1 MALWLVR
8 PTNCS
13 QVSKMSFDFINPWML
28 AGLAGVSL
36 PVLAHLLS
44 RRKYDTVEWGAMQ
57 FLEIG
62 RNARRRIK
70 LEELLLLAL
79 RMGMIA
85 LIAIALSRPWMS
97 GGLADTFASKPA
109 CDIAIVID
117 SSYSTDWNAK
127 TQTPREDAVAW
138 AKDLIDRLGPGE
150 TGGLVDARGT
160 VEAKVPSL
168 TRDRNRIR
176 ESLDNLP
183 KPSGSSRLNDG
194 ILRGLQMVNVGTNV
208 SRHVVVVTDGQF
220 HPWRDADEHLWLQ
233 LKELREQA
241 TVPADVWL
249 VRTQKQQARQNND
262 AVDQLQLSR
271 DLTVVNF
278 PISIRTRLKNSGA
291 KAASNRKV
299 YLEVDGQRLADKTIS
314 VRLEPDGQATIE
326 FEHRFNTPGS
336 HVVAVAIDEDSL
348 PGDDWSE
355 AAIEITDALPV
366 LLVDGSNH
374 PNPARSEVFFAK
386 SALSAVANPT
396 PWIAAR
402 VVSAVSFSQASI
414 DDARVIMLANV
425 PRLTD
430 EQLDVIKD
438 FVDGGGG
445 LGIALGDQVEQQWYN
460 SRLFDRGKGPLPA
473 WLENVE
479 SAPAGIN
486 DAPITILSESLNL
499 PWISRF
505 QTGRDDGL
513 LDARFSR
520 WYSTTLRPELPPEDS
535 ESPKENPDQEPQPD
549 NQTRNSDRSAASIAG
564 RYSNGKMFLVSRS
577 FGRGRVALMTSTL
590 DADWTTLPARPDY
603 VAFLHEWIFQ
613 LASGR
618 VTRNVDTGS
627 PLLYPIAQEDKAA
640 DWVFIDPDGHE
651 LEAVPAGDELR
662 PMVRL
667 DQTQLPGTYRLRKRP
682 IAGADPNLANDE
694 FFVVNFDRAESELT
708 PLDDEH
714 WAELTDENR
723 LRRIETPEEFF
734 ESLETESSRIELWH
748 LLLLAFLAILIGEVF
763 MTRRLVQGGHVFV
776 DELPSH
782 P

>member
-1 MALWLVR
+1 
-8 PTNCS
+8 
-13 QVSKMSFDFINPWML
+13 MSFDFINPWML

-85 LIAIALSRPWMS
+85 LIAIAMARPWMS
-97 GGLADTFASKPA
+97 GGLADAFASKPA

-127 TQTPREDAVAW
+127 AQTPREQAVGW
-138 AKDLIDRLGPGE
+138 AKTLVDRLGPGE
-150 TGGLVDARGT
+150 TVGLIDARGN
-160 VEAKVPSL
+160 VEAKIPSL
-168 TRDRNRIR
+168 TRDRNLIR

-194 ILRGLQMVNVGTNV
+194 ILRGLQMVNAGTNV

-241 TVPADVWL
+241 TVPADVW
-249 VRTQKQQARQNND
+249 VVSTQKQQARQNND

-271 DLTVVNF
+271 ELTVVNF
-278 PISIRTRLKNSGA
+278 PVRIRTRLKNSGA
-291 KAASNRKV
+291 KVASNRKV
-299 YLEVDGQRLADKTIS
+299 HLEVDGQRLADKTIS
-314 VRLEPDGQATIE
+314 VRVEPDGQATIE
-326 FEHRFNTPGS
+326 FEHRFRTPGS
-336 HVVAVAIDEDSL
+336 HVVAVSVDEDSL
-348 PGDDWSE
+348 PGDDRSE
-355 AAIEITDALPV
+355 AAIEITDALPI
-366 LLVDGSNH
+366 LLVDGSSN

-402 VVSAVSFSQASI
+402 TVSSTSFSNESI
-414 DDARVIMLANV
+414 GDAQVIVLANV
-425 PRLTD
+425 ARLTD
-430 EQLDVIKD
+430 SQLDAVTN
-438 FVDGGGG
+438 FVDSGGG
-445 LGIALGDQVEQQWYN
+445 LGITLGEHVDRQWYN
-460 SRLFDRGKGPLPA
+460 SRLYGRGQGLLPA

-479 SAPAGIN
+479 SAPAGID
-486 DAPITILSESLNL
+486 DAPVTILSESLQL

-505 QTGRDDGL
+505 QTGGDDGL

-520 WYSTTLRPELPPEDS
+520 WFSTTLQPELPPDS
-535 ESPKENPDQEPQPD
+535 VDPDKADPNENPKTAPSVDV
-549 NQTRNSDRSAASIAG
+549 SDRAAASIVG
-564 RYSNGKMFLVSRS
+564 KYSNGKTFLVSRS
-577 FGRGRVALMTSTL
+577 FGRGRVALLTSTL

-618 VTRNVDTGS
+618 VTRNVETGS
-627 PLLYPIAQEDKAA
+627 PLLFPIAQDDSA
-640 DWVFIDPDGHE
+640 DAWVFIDPDGRE
-651 LEAVPAGDELR
+651 VAPLPAGDELR

-667 DQTQLPGTYRLRKRP
+667 DQTHLPGTYRLRKRP
-682 IAGADPNLANDE
+682 LDNEQPNPAHDE
-694 FFVVNFDRAESELT
+694 FFVVNFDRSESELA
-708 PLDDEH
+708 PLSDEQ

-723 LRRIETPEEFF
+723 LNRIETPEELFD
-734 ESLETESSRIELWH
+734 SLETDSSRIELWH
-748 LLLLAFLAILIGEVF
+748 LLLLAFLAILVGEVV

-776 DELPSH
+776 EEVSTR
-782 P
+782 

>member
-1 MALWLVR
+1 
-8 PTNCS
+8 
-13 QVSKMSFDFINPWML
+13 MSFDFINPWML

-85 LIAIALSRPWMS
+85 LIAIAMARPWMS
-97 GGLADTFASKPA
+97 GGLADAFASKPA
-109 CDIAIVID
+109 CDIATVID

-127 TQTPREDAVAW
+127 AQTPREQAVGW
-138 AKDLIDRLGPGE
+138 AKTLVDQLSPGE
-150 TGGLVDARGT
+150 TVGLIDARGN
-160 VEAKVPSL
+160 VEAKIPSL
-168 TRDRNRIR
+168 TRDRNLIR

-194 ILRGLQMVNVGTNV
+194 ILRGLQMVNAGTNV

-241 TVPADVWL
+241 TVPADVW
-249 VRTQKQQARQNND
+249 VVSTQKQQARQNND

-271 DLTVVNF
+271 ELTVVNF
-278 PISIRTRLKNSGA
+278 PVRIRTRLKNSGA
-291 KAASNRKV
+291 KVASNRKV
-299 YLEVDGQRLADKTIS
+299 HLEVDGQRLADKTIS
-314 VRLEPDGQATIE
+314 VRVEPDGQATIE
-326 FEHRFNTPGS
+326 FEHRFRTPGS
-336 HVVAVAIDEDSL
+336 HVVAVSIDEDSL
-348 PGDDWSE
+348 PGDDRSE
-355 AAIEITDALPV
+355 AAIEITDALPI
-366 LLVDGSNH
+366 LLVDGSNN

-402 VVSAVSFSQASI
+402 TVSSTSFSNESI
-414 DDARVIMLANV
+414 GDAQVIVLANV
-425 PRLTD
+425 ARLTD
-430 EQLDVIKD
+430 SQLDAVTN
-438 FVDGGGG
+438 FVDSGGG
-445 LGIALGDQVEQQWYN
+445 LGITLGEHVDRQWYN
-460 SRLFDRGKGPLPA
+460 SRLYGRGQGLLPA

-479 SAPAGIN
+479 SAPAGID
-486 DAPITILSESLNL
+486 DAPVTILSESLQL

-505 QTGRDDGL
+505 QTGGDDGL
-513 LDARFSR
+513 LDTRFSR
-520 WYSTTLRPELPPEDS
+520 WFSTTLQPELPPDS
-535 ESPKENPDQEPQPD
+535 VDPDKADPNENPKTAPSADV
-549 NQTRNSDRSAASIAG
+549 SDRAPASIVG
-564 RYSNGKMFLVSRS
+564 KYSNGKTFLVSRS
-577 FGRGRVALMTSTL
+577 FGRGRVALLTSTL

-618 VTRNVDTGS
+618 VTRNVETGT
-627 PLLYPIAQEDKAA
+627 PLLFPIAQDDSA
-640 DWVFIDPDGHE
+640 DAWVFIDPDGR
-651 LEAVPAGDELR
+651 EATPLPAGDELR

-667 DQTQLPGTYRLRKRP
+667 DQTHLPGTYRLRKRP
-682 IAGADPNLANDE
+682 LDNEQPNPAHDE
-694 FFVVNFDRAESELT
+694 FFVVNFDRSESELA
-708 PLDDEH
+708 PLSDEQ

-723 LRRIETPEEFF
+723 LHRIETPEELFD
-734 ESLETESSRIELWH
+734 SLETDSSRIELWH
-748 LLLLAFLAILIGEVF
+748 LLLLAFLAILIGEVV

-776 DELPSH
+776 EEVSTR
-782 P
+782 

>member
-1 MALWLVR
+1 
-8 PTNCS
+8 
-13 QVSKMSFDFINPWML
+13 MSFDFINPWML

-97 GGLADTFASKPA
+97 GGIAGSFTSKPA

-127 TQTPREDAVAW
+127 AQTPRDQAAAW
-138 AKDLIDRLGPGE
+138 AKNLIGQLGPGE
-150 TGGLVDARGT
+150 TAGLIDARGT
-160 VEAKVPSL
+160 VEAIIPSL
-168 TRDRNRIR
+168 TRDRSLIR
-176 ESLDNLP
+176 ESLDTLP

-194 ILRGLQMVNVGTNV
+194 ILRGLQMVNAGTNV

-233 LKELREQA
+233 LKELREQS
-241 TVPADVWL
+241 TVPADVWI
-249 VRTQKQQARQNND
+249 VSTQKQQVRQNND
-262 AVDQLQLSR
+262 AVDRLQLSR
-271 DLTVVNF
+271 ELTVVNF
-278 PISIRTRLKNSGA
+278 PIRIRTRLKNSGA
-291 KAASNRKV
+291 KSAFNRKV

-314 VRLEPDGQATIE
+314 VRVEPDGQATVE
-326 FEHRFNTPGS
+326 FEHRFRTPGS
-336 HVVAVAIDEDSL
+336 HVVAVSIDKDSL
-348 PGDDWSE
+348 PGDDRSE
-355 AAIEITDALPV
+355 AAIDITDALPI
-366 LLVDGSNH
+366 LLLDGSAS
-374 PNPARSEVFFAK
+374 PDPARSEVFFAK

-396 PWIAAR
+396 PWIATR
-402 VVSAVSFSQASI
+402 SISSTRFSQANI
-414 DDARVIMLANV
+414 NNAQVIILANI

-430 EQLDVIKD
+430 AQLDAIKE

-445 LGIALGDQVEQQWYN
+445 LGIALGDQVDQQWYN
-460 SRLFDRGKGPLPA
+460 SRLFDHGKGLLPA
-473 WLENVE
+473 WLMNVE
-479 SAPAGIN
+479 SAPAGID
-486 DAPITILSESLNL
+486 DAPITILSESLQF

-505 QTGRDDGL
+505 QTGGDDGL
-513 LDARFSR
+513 LDARFTR
-520 WYSTTLRPELPPEDS
+520 WYSTALRQKHPAEDD
-535 ESPKENPDQEPQPD
+535 NPRDD
-549 NQTRNSDRSAASIAG
+549 AASEEAVDDEITSMDRPVASTAG
-564 RYSNGKMFLVSRS
+564 KYSNGDAFLLSRP
-577 FGRGRVALMTSTL
+577 FGRGRVALLTSTL
-590 DADWTTLPARPDY
+590 DADWTTFPAQPDY

-618 VTRNVDTGS
+618 ITRNVDTGS
-627 PLLYPIAQEDKAA
+627 PLLYPITPQDKPA
-640 DWVFIDPDGHE
+640 DWVFIDPTGNE
-651 LEAVPAGDELR
+651 LDPLPAGNELS

-667 DQTQLPGTYRLRKRP
+667 DQTHLPGTYRLRKRAP
-682 IAGADPNLANDE
+682 ANEQSDLANDE
-694 FFVVNFDRAESELT
+694 FFVVNFDRSESELT
-708 PLDDEH
+708 PLTDER
-714 WAELTDENR
+714 WSELTADDR
-723 LRRIETPEEFF
+723 LHRIETPEDLFA
-734 ESLETESSRIELWH
+734 SLETSAARVELWH
-748 LLLLAFLAILIGEVF
+748 LLLLAFLAILIGEVV

>member
-1 MALWLVR
+1 
-8 PTNCS
+8 
-13 QVSKMSFDFINPWML
+13 
-28 AGLAGVSL
+28 
-36 PVLAHLLS
+36 
-44 RRKYDTVEWGAMQ
+44 MQ
-57 FLEIG
+57 FLEVG

-97 GGLADTFASKPA
+97 GGLANTFASKPA

-117 SSYSTDWNAK
+117 SSYSTNWKAK
-127 TQTPREDAVAW
+127 AQTPRQQAVAW
-138 AKDLIDRLGPGE
+138 AKKLVDRLGPGE
-150 TGGLVDARGT
+150 TVGLVDARGT

-168 TRDRNRIR
+168 TRDRNLIR

-194 ILRGLQMVNVGTNV
+194 ILRGLQMVNAGTNV

-220 HPWRDADEHLWLQ
+220 HPWRDADEYLWLQ
-233 LKELREQA
+233 LNELREQA
-241 TVPADVWL
+241 TVPADVW
-249 VRTQKQQARQNND
+249 VVSTQKQQARQNND
-262 AVDQLQLSR
+262 TVDRLQLSR
-271 DLTVVNF
+271 ELTVVNF
-278 PISIRTRLKNSGA
+278 PIRIRTRLMNSGA

-314 VRLEPDGQATIE
+314 VRVEPDGQATIE
-326 FEHRFNTPGS
+326 FEHRFNSPGS
-336 HVVAVAIDEDSL
+336 HVVAVSIDEDSL
-348 PGDDWSE
+348 PGDDRSE
-355 AAIEITDALPV
+355 AAVEITDALPV
-366 LLVDGSNH
+366 LLVDGGNH

-402 VVSAVSFSQASI
+402 VVSSASFSQTSI
-414 DDARVIMLANV
+414 DSAQVIILANV

-430 EQLDVIKD
+430 QQLDAIKD

-445 LGIALGDQVEQQWYN
+445 LGITLGDQIDQQWYN
-460 SRLFDRGKGPLPA
+460 SRLFDRGDGLLPA
-473 WLENVE
+473 WLGNIE
-479 SAPAGIN
+479 SAPAEID
-486 DAPITILSESLNL
+486 DASITILSESLQL

-505 QTGRDDGL
+505 QTGGDDGL

-520 WYSTTLRPELPPEDS
+520 WYATTLQPEIPPQNPATQE
-535 ESPKENPDQEPQPD
+535 ENSDQETQPD
-549 NQTRNSDRSAASIAG
+549 NKTNNSDRLTASIAG
-564 RYSNGKMFLVSRS
+564 KYSNGKTFLVSRS
-577 FGRGRVALMTSTL
+577 FGRGQVALMTSTL

-627 PLLYPIAQEDKAA
+627 PLLYPIAQGDEAGN
-640 DWVFIDPDGHE
+640 WVFIDPDGRE

-662 PMVRL
+662 PLVRL
-667 DQTQLPGTYRLRKRP
+667 DSTYIPGIYRLRKRQV
-682 IAGADPNLANDE
+682 ADANPNTTNDE
-694 FFVVNFDRAESELT
+694 FFVVNFDRAESDLT
-708 PLDDEH
+708 PLDDER

-723 LRRIETPEEFF
+723 LHRIETPEELF
-734 ESLETESSRIELWH
+734 ESLETEASRIELWH
-748 LLLLAFLAILIGEVF
+748 LLLLAFLLMLIGEVF

-776 DELPSH
+776 DEVSSH

>member
-1 MALWLVR
+1 
-8 PTNCS
+8 
-13 QVSKMSFDFINPWML
+13 MSFDFINPWML

-85 LIAIALSRPWMS
+85 LIAIALSRPWIS
-97 GGLADTFASKPA
+97 GGLAGSFTSKPA

-127 TQTPREDAVAW
+127 AQTPREQAVAW
-138 AKDLIDRLGPGE
+138 AKGLLDQLGPGE
-150 TGGLVDARGT
+150 TAGLIDARGT
-160 VEAKVPSL
+160 VDAKIPSL
-168 TRDRNRIR
+168 TRDRNLIR
-176 ESLDNLP
+176 ESLDTLP

-194 ILRGLQMVNVGTNV
+194 ILRGLQMVNAGTNV

-241 TVPADVWL
+241 TVPADVW
-249 VRTQKQQARQNND
+249 VVSTQTQQARQNND
-262 AVDQLQLSR
+262 AVDRLQLSR
-271 DLTVVNF
+271 ELTVVNF
-278 PISIRTRLKNSGA
+278 PIRIRTRLKNSGA

-314 VRLEPDGQATIE
+314 VRVEPDGQATIE
-326 FEHRFNTPGS
+326 FEHRFRTPGS
-336 HVVAVAIDEDSL
+336 HVVAVSIDEDSL
-348 PGDDWSE
+348 PGDDRSE
-355 AAIEITDALPV
+355 AAIDITDALPI
-366 LLVDGSNH
+366 LLVDGSAS
-374 PNPARSEVFFAK
+374 PDPARSEVFFAK

-402 VVSAVSFSQASI
+402 SVSSTTFSKASI
-414 DDARVIMLANV
+414 GDAQVIMLANI

-430 EQLDVIKD
+430 GQLDAIKK

-445 LGIALGDQVEQQWYN
+445 LGIALGDQIDQQWYN
-460 SRLFDRGKGPLPA
+460 SRLFDRGKGLLPA
-473 WLENVE
+473 WLENVQ
-479 SAPAGIN
+479 SAPAGIEE
-486 DAPITILSESLNL
+486 APINILSESLKL

-505 QTGRDDGL
+505 QTGGDDGL
-513 LDARFSR
+513 LDARFSK
-520 WYSTTLRPELPPEDS
+520 WHSTTLRPELPA
-535 ESPKENPDQEPQPD
+535 ENVALKDDAAFDENVGENKD
-549 NQTRNSDRSAASIAG
+549 ATSTDRPVASTAG
-564 RYSNGKMFLVSRS
+564 KYSNGDAFLLSRS
-577 FGRGRVALMTSTL
+577 FGRGRVALLTSTL
-590 DADWTTLPARPDY
+590 DADWTTLPAQPDY

-618 VTRNVDTGS
+618 ITRNVDTGS
-627 PLLYPIAQEDKAA
+627 PLLYPIPPQDKAA
-640 DWVFIDPDGHE
+640 DWVFIDPDGNE
-651 LEAVPAGDELR
+651 LDPLPAGNELS

-667 DQTQLPGTYRLRKRP
+667 DQTHLPGTYRLRKRP
-682 IAGADPNLANDE
+682 LANEQPNLANDE
-694 FFVVNFDRAESELT
+694 FFVVNFDRSESELT
-708 PLDDEH
+708 PLTDEG
-714 WAELTDENR
+714 WSELTDDGR
-723 LRRIETPEEFF
+723 LHRIETPEELFAA
-734 ESLETESSRIELWH
+734 LETSAARVELWH